1 MITNIIDLL
10 NTMDFYGV
18 SKNIDIAKGINSIPT
33 SFGDA
38 KKQFDVKF
46 YLIAILFLVFD
57 VELLFPLKDITI
69 TTITTKKTPIIVK
82 PNFLSEFV

>member
-18 SKNIDIAKGINSIPT
+18 SNNVDIAKGINSIPT

-38 KKQFDVKF
+38 KKQIKR
-46 YLIAILFLVFD
+46 IW
-57 VELLFPLKDITI
+57 KS
-69 TTITTKKTPIIVK
+69 KK
-82 PNFLSEFV
+82 